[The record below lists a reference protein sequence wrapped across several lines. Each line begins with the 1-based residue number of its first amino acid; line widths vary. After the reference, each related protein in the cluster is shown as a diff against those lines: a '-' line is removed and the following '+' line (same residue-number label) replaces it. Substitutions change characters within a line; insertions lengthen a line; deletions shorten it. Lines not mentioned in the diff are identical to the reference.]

1 MDKVHISATTNTPEF
16 IFNSEGII
24 IIRGRGCFNDKFE
37 ISDKIINWIEAY
49 LKNPQ
54 ETTYITLAFEYLNS
68 FSTTIVV
75 SILKNLRR
83 VILHSKKLIVQWYY
97 EEDDEDI
104 LERGMFISET
114 FDIPIEFISTEDVTR
129 I

>member
-16 IFNSEGII
+16 IFNPNGII

-54 ETTYITLAFEYLNS
+54 ETTCITLAFEYLNS
-68 FSTTIVV
+68 FSTTIIV

-104 LERGMFISET
+104 LDRGMFISET
-114 FDIPIEFISTEDVTR
+114 FNIPIEFIATNDVTR